1 MASFLLLDSREKKI
15 APSSMAMPLACSPEE
30 EGEPR
35 GTQLTSFT
43 EIVIMSHAHWLE
55 SRAWA
60 AVTFALLG
68 LCGLLFGGCASTAIQ
83 ARWADP
89 QFAGRSL
96 RGATVLVVCNASAA
110 VIQRICQDQIAARM
124 LVSAVRPV
132 MATEADLITAEG
144 EQITDKVFAAARRAG
159 ANAIWAAIIAPDV
172 TVVSPGPTVGFGM
185 GGFGASGGW
194 HRWSGVGGGIGVGFP
209 VGGEQV
215 NTAYAA
221 DMTLTDVE
229 TGRLMWTSKI
239 TTPASQDVTEQV
251 TELVEAGV
259 KSAQQAGFL

>member
-1 MASFLLLDSREKKI
+1 MASFLLLRSREKKI
-15 APSSMAMPLACSPEE
+15 APNSMAMPLACSPEE

-35 GTQLTSFT
+35 STQLTSLT
-43 EIVIMSHAHWLE
+43 EIVIMSHANWLE
-55 SRAWA
+55 SHAWA
-60 AVTFALLG
+60 AATVALLG

-83 ARWADP
+83 AQWADP

-110 VIQRICQDQIAARM
+110 AIQHICQDQIAARM

-132 MATEADLITAEG
+132 MASESDFLTAQG
-144 EQITDKVFAAARRAG
+144 EQITDKIFAAARRAG
-159 ANAIWAAIIAPDV
+159 ANVIWAATIAPDV
-172 TVVSPGPTVGFGM
+172 TVVSPGPTVGFGI
-185 GGFGASGGW
+185 GGFGNSGGW

-209 VGGEQV
+209 VGAEQV

-221 DMTLTDVE
+221 DMTLSDVE
-229 TGRLMWTSKI
+229 TGRLMWTSKL
-239 TTPASQDVTEQV
+239 TTPASRDVTEQV
-251 TELVEAGV
+251 TELVEVGV